1 MSEVNETLS
10 ACLDGELS
18 QEEMR
23 FLLRRLEHDAALRD
37 TWANYY
43 LGRDG
48 LRKQVSVMASA
59 GFANRVMAAIDAID
73 QEISPAIET
82 HSGKRRHWLQW
93 SAGSAIAA
101 SVAVAALMLTQPA
114 GHQADVT
121 NGMASSTA
129 PAGTDASPTRVA
141 VNAPAVPQW
150 LNANSAAQFTQKAAF
165 GPSDDAA
172 AYLPQN
178 TPYQVQRGQPH
189 RLRASATSGRYLL
202 MVRPDGYVQPV
213 PAEAVGSGAR

>member
-1 MSEVNETLS
+1 MSEVNEILS

-37 TWANYY
+37 TWASYQV
-43 LGRDG
+43 GRDS
-48 LRKQVSVMASA
+48 LRRQVAVLASP

-73 QEISPAIET
+73 QEVSQPAEMKLV
-82 HSGKRRHWLQW
+82 GKRRHWLHW

-114 GHQADVT
+114 GHQADVAT
-121 NGMASSTA
+121 GVASS
-129 PAGTDASPTRVA
+129 ASPASSDAAMAQVA
-141 VNAPAVPQW
+141 ANAPVVPQW
-150 LNANSAAQFTQKAAF
+150 LNATTAAQFTQKAAF

-172 AYLPQN
+172 AYLPQS

-213 PAEAVGSGAR
+213 PAAAADPR

>member
-23 FLLRRLEHDAALRD
+23 FLLRRLEHDAALRA
-37 TWANYY
+37 TWANYQV
-43 LGRDG
+43 GRDG
-48 LRKQVSVMASA
+48 LRKQVSVLASV
-59 GFANRVMAAIDAID
+59 GFAERVMAAIDAID
-73 QEISPAIET
+73 QEVSISGETPAV
-82 HSGKRRHWLQW
+82 GKRRHWLQW

-114 GHQADVT
+114 GHRADVA
-121 NGMASSTA
+121 NSVASSTS
-129 PAGTDASPTRVA
+129 PANSDAAVA
-141 VNAPAVPQW
+141 QVAANAPVVPQW

-165 GPSDDAA
+165 GPSDDTA

-213 PAEAVGSGAR
+213 AASVDAR